1 MKSALG
7 QFLPL
12 VSKSARKPAK
22 PSRLAGVP
30 LEEDDQIALIK
41 WFDEWAPAELQG
53 RLAASAGGAR
63 MARKTACRQKAAGNR
78 KGFPDLNLLVPRGQF
93 HGLIIELK
101 RLKGGKLEP
110 EQAGWLDFLNGQ
122 GYMAVVCCGLEAAKK
137 TIVSYLGE

>member
-1 MKSALG
+1 MKSALS
-7 QFLPL
+7 QFLPV
-12 VSKSARKPAK
+12 VSKPARKPEK

-30 LEEDDQIALIK
+30 LEEDDQIALIA